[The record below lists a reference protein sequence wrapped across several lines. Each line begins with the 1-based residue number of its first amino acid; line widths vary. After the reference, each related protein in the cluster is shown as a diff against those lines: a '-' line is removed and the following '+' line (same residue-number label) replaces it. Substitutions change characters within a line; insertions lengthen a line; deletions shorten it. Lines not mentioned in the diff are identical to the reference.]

1 MQKSLGFTL
10 IELLVVVLIIGI
22 LAAVAL
28 PKYEQAVLKT
38 RSMRLLPLLRSI
50 SDAENIFYMANGHYT
65 LRFSDLDIDM
75 PKGARSDTDTVVTY
89 EDFTCFLREGVS
101 GVSSSASAYC
111 NDNRSNAPQMEKY
124 FARSNFICW
133 GGKSDLAMQ
142 ICKSIS
148 GKTTPDASTTG
159 SGGVVTTGFSFQ

>member
-1 MQKSLGFTL
+1 MKKGFTL

-65 LRFSDLDIDM
+65 LHFSDLDIDM
-75 PKGARSDTDTVVTY
+75 PKGALSDTDTSVTY
-89 EDFTCFLREGVS
+89 EDFTCRLRQDAS
-101 GVSSSASAYC
+101 GMYYLVSAYC
-111 NDNRSNAPQMEKY
+111 DDNRGNAPQMEKY
-124 FARSNFICW
+124 FARKEFICW
-133 GGKSDLAMQ
+133 GHRGDLAMQ
-142 ICKSIS
+142 ICKNIS
-148 GKTTPDASTTG
+148 GKTTPDAG
-159 SGGVVTTGFSFQ
+159 EKGFLF

>member
-1 MQKSLGFTL
+1 MQKRLGFTL

-38 RSMRLLPLLRSI
+38 RSMRLLPLLRSV

-142 ICKSIS
+142 ICKNIS
-148 GKTTPDASTTG
+148 GKTTPDASSTD
-159 SGGVVTTGFSFQ
+159 SGGVATGFSFQ